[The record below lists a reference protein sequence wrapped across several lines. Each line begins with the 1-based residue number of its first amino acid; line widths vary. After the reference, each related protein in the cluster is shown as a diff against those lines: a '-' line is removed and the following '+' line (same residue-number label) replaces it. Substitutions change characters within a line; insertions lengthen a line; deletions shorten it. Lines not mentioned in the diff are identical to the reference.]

1 MFLVLLRASSLLY
14 TPSVLLGSL
23 LFFAINACFF
33 IHQKKRNQLLKH
45 LVRGFVQ
52 YTDANCRKQDKRIGG
67 MNSLYF
73 SLIHCEYI
81 YIYIYI
87 QNPI

>member
-33 IHQKKRNQLLKH
+33 IHQKKKILLKGKFYKLRSWIKKH
-45 LVRGFVQ
+45 GIWNLNESSN
-52 YTDANCRKQDKRIGG
+52 TL
-67 MNSLYF
+67 LYYR
-73 SLIHCEYI
+73 SGYI
-81 YIYIYI
+81 KL
-87 QNPI
+87 QNDRFYF